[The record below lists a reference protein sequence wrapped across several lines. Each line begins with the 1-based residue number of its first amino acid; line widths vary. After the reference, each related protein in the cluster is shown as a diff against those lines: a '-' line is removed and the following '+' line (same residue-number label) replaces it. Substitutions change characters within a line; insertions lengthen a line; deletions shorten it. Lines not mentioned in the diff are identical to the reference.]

1 MGLAQITVGAPP
13 SPRLC
18 LGGGGRKKK
27 RRWFK
32 INVIICHRKP
42 IWLLSLC
49 PCTNV
54 TARAPACICACG
66 FHLASPA
73 RLENGHL
80 VFSSSPSRTLGRA
93 KIWLV
98 YTKYLAAF
106 GRQSVCPHQ
115 TIDWVSPQWQ
125 RRRKTT
131 PLIVVT
137 SVFAQPDS
145 QSEEPLKCGV
155 RPFWVFFCQ
164 KSTTLTVSFRLSRRC
179 SVTAESCTYV
189 RVEETAS
196 WNVGLAAFEGA
207 DSNLLLPISHVNSQ

>member
-1 MGLAQITVGAPP
+1 MLLFVTGNQ
-13 SPRLC
+13 SDYC
-18 LGGGGRKKK
+18 LFALR
-27 RRWFK
+27 
-32 INVIICHRKP
+32 
-42 IWLLSLC
+42 
-49 PCTNV
+49 TNV

-66 FHLASPA
+66 FHLVSPA

-145 QSEEPLKCGV
+145 QSEKPLKCGV
-155 RPFWVFFCQ
+155 RPFWGGGFCQ

-179 SVTAESCTYV
+179 SVTAESCTCV

-196 WNVGLAAFEGA
+196 LNVGPAALSWSF
-207 DSNLLLPISHVNSQ
+207 LLPISRVNSNNSRIVLHFTIFFFLLCVT